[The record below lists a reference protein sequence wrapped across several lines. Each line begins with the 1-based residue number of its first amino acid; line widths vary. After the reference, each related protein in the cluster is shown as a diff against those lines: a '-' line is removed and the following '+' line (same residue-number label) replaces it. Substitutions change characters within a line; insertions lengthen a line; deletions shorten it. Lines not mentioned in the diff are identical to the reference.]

1 MKLLPV
7 PEMIRGQR
15 IVFCDDSIVRGTQL
29 CDQVHRLFADG
40 AREVH
45 MRIACPPLLYGCRFL
60 NFSRSR
66 SELDLAARRAV
77 KELAGDGA
85 QVGIYRDPDSEA
97 HAQVVERV
105 RQRLGLT
112 SLRYQ
117 RLDDLVTAIGLPAN
131 RVCTYCWSGCDVSC
145 PG

>member
-1 MKLLPV
+1 
-7 PEMIRGQR
+7 
-15 IVFCDDSIVRGTQL
+15 
-29 CDQVHRLFADG
+29 VHRLFADG